1 MQLARFNAQK
11 YNLEYKMY
19 VIYAMQFNAMY
30 QLNWHDKKHPGKC

>member
-1 MQLARFNAQK
+1 MQLACFNAQK

-19 VIYAMQFNAMY
+19 VIYMQFNAMY